1 MFSLYLDLPIVPELD
16 HDRARTRGAR
26 GQAVAA
32 TASPLAS
39 LAAIEV
45 IQRGGSAA
53 DAVVAAQAVLSLV
66 EPHASGFGGGTVIVW
81 HDQQTG
87 ASGVIDGL
95 AAAPAAVT
103 DRLEIDFDGRTIPRE
118 RAMFGGRTVGVPGTL
133 RALEKIHQRF
143 GRLSWQTLFDAAREH
158 ATTGFAMPP
167 YLVKTI
173 TEIGSIQDEALAHQI
188 YCAGKRRVMPEG
200 SLVRNHKF
208 AETLATIADQGVEAF
223 YQGMIA
229 ENLIEVVTQD
239 SFASRMTLKD
249 LSNYS
254 VVERAPAT
262 YHFNGMQ
269 VMTAPAPV
277 FGGTC
282 VGQILGMIEALG
294 LTGSDLTENPDL
306 LHAVLEAGRLAFA
319 DRGAY
324 IGETVDSSISR
335 ALLDPSYLAER
346 AKTIDFTRRANKV
359 QHGALTLPIPPGPD
373 GTGLTSAMTSHL
385 VVSDLMGLTISMTTT
400 INQNFGSR
408 LSTGGFYLNNVQTN
422 FAAKPTAPHS
432 TRNAYNAMAPGQRA
446 MTSFAPSIML
456 DAKGQIKAALGAG
469 GGNRIVGF
477 VANALLRIAAG
488 YTDAQKIVSAP
499 QAMNWNG
506 LSNIELGF
514 AQSRADLTAREHYC
528 VMRRMDGG
536 TQVALKQGEFW
547 NAGGDIRRDGTAIAL
562 VRENH
567 EGS

>member
-1 MFSLYLDLPIVPELD
+1 MYSLYLDLPSESDLD
-16 HDRARTRGAR
+16 HDQARQRGAS
-26 GQAVAA
+26 GHAVAA
-32 TASPLAS
+32 TASPLAT
-39 LAAIEV
+39 LAAINV

-53 DAVVAAQAVLSLV
+53 DAVVAAQAVLGLV

-87 ASGVIDGL
+87 NSGVIDGL

-103 DRLEIDFDGRTIPRE
+103 DRLLVDFDGRAVPRE

-143 GRLSWQTLFDAAREH
+143 GCLSWHTLFDAAREH
-158 ATTGFAMPP
+158 ASAGFAMPP
-167 YLVKTI
+167 YLVKTL
-173 TEIGSIQDEALAHQI
+173 TEIGSIQDEPLAQRV
-188 YCAGKRRVMPEG
+188 YCGGARRAVAQGTLIQNPDYA
-200 SLVRNHKF
+200 N
-208 AETLATIADQGVEAF
+208 TLAIIAEQGVEAF
-223 YQGMIA
+223 YQGLIA
-229 ENLIEVVTQD
+229 EKLIDVVTQD
-239 SFASRMTLKD
+239 DFASRMTLAD
-249 LSNYS
+249 LKNYAAI
-254 VVERAPAT
+254 ERAPAN
-262 YHFNGMQ
+262 YLFNGMQ

-277 FGGTC
+277 FGGLAA
-282 VGQILGMIEALG
+282 GQIVGMIEALG
-294 LTGSDLTENPDL
+294 LTGSDLADNSDL

-324 IGETVDSSISR
+324 VGEASDTFINS
-335 ALLDPSYLAER
+335 ALLNPAYLAER
-346 AKTIDFTRRANKV
+346 AKKIDFGRCARTVK
-359 QHGALTLPIPPGPD
+359 HGDLGNTLSAGPD

-385 VVSDLMGLTISMTTT
+385 VVSDLKGLTLSMTTT

-422 FAAKPTAPHS
+422 FAAQPTTSQS
-432 TRNAYNAMAPGQRA
+432 TQRAYNAMAPGKRA

-456 DAKGQIKAALGAG
+456 DAKGQVRAALGAG

-488 YTDAQKIVSAP
+488 YDDAQKIVSAP

-514 AQSRADLTAREHYC
+514 AHTCADLTAREHYF

-536 TQVALKQGEFW
+536 TQVALKQGDLW
-547 NAGGDIRRDGTAIAL
+547 SAGGDIRRDGTAIAL
-562 VRENH
+562 VRPNN
-567 EGS
+567 

>member
-1 MFSLYLDLPIVPELD
+1 MHSLYLDLSCETELD
-16 HDRARTRGAR
+16 HDRARQRGAR
-26 GQAVAA
+26 GHAMAA

-39 LAAIEV
+39 LAAIEM
-45 IQRGGSAA
+45 IKRGGSAA
-53 DAVVAAQAVLSLV
+53 DAVVSAQAVLGLV

-95 AAAPAAVT
+95 AAAPNAVT
-103 DRLEIDFDGRTIPRE
+103 DRLQVDFDGRIIPRE

-143 GRLSWQTLFDAAREH
+143 GCLSWHTLFDAAREH
-158 ATTGFAMPP
+158 ATEGFAMPP
-167 YLVKTI
+167 YLVKTM
-173 TEIGSIQDEALAHQI
+173 TEIGSIQDEPLAQRI
-188 YCAGKRRVMPEG
+188 YCAGARRAVAEGTIIQNPEYA
-200 SLVRNHKF
+200 K
-208 AETLATIADQGVEAF
+208 TLATIAEQGVEAF
-223 YQGMIA
+223 YQGAIA
-229 ENLIEVVTQD
+229 ENLINVVTQD
-239 SFASRMTLKD
+239 AFASHMTLAD
-249 LSNYS
+249 LKNYA
-254 VVERAPAT
+254 VVERSPT
-262 YHFNGMQ
+262 SYRFNGMQ

-277 FGGTC
+277 FGGISA
-282 VGQILGMIEALG
+282 GQIVGMVEALG
-294 LTGSDLTENPDL
+294 LTGSDLTDNPDL

-324 IGETVDSSISR
+324 IGEASDASVNG
-335 ALLDPSYLAER
+335 ALLNSAYLAER
-346 AKTIDFTRRANKV
+346 AKTIDLKRRASAV
-359 QHGALTLPIPPGPD
+359 RHGDLGIAHAAGPD

-385 VVSDLMGLTISMTTT
+385 VVSDLKGLTISMTTT

-422 FAAKPTAPHS
+422 FAAQPTSSHS
-432 TRNAYNAMAPGQRA
+432 KQRAYNAMAPGKRA

-456 DAKGQIKAALGAG
+456 DATGQIKAALGAG

-488 YTDAQKIVSAP
+488 YDDAQKIVSAP

-506 LSNIELGF
+506 LSNIELEF
-514 AQSRADLTAREHYC
+514 APMRANLTEREHYF

-536 TQVALKQGEFW
+536 TQVALKQGNVW

-562 VRENH
+562 VDPNA
-567 EGS
+567 